1 MHSAERRLYEKLGM
15 ENPNKP
21 LVCTSTV
28 KEGPTIHKVR
38 IVAHDGSKKIPP
50 PVAAKPVFYK
60 ASVQAAKVPEKAKPS
75 TASLAPG
82 KAPEKKTSSKSME
95 DELAELTDLLVKN
108 LDNTSDPDF
117 FGKTSTQ
124 PRPLLFVQLPTQNI
138 RPYIKQPPW
147 LFAMQWSF
155 HIDIANIFKLF

>member
-1 MHSAERRLYEKLGM
+1 MASNIHSTERRLYEKLGM

-21 LVCTSTV
+21 LVYTSTV

-60 ASVQAAKVPEKAKPS
+60 ATVQAAKVPEKAKPS
-75 TASLAPG
+75 TASFATG
-82 KAPEKKTSSKSME
+82 KAPEKKTAAKSME

-117 FGKTSTQ
+117 FGKTSTKTIEIYFW
-124 PRPLLFVQLPTQNI
+124 RCLTLLNSSYHTCHESQNTLGCHGPI
-138 RPYIKQPPW
+138 
-147 LFAMQWSF
+147 LF
-155 HIDIANIFKLF
+155 L